1 MRHRLMSRAKSRSFS
16 TPREFRRDS
25 RFAGRCCTSYTTA
38 DTSKA
43 FPCDGAANLA
53 ANVCSAWV
61 RSVHFCAIKWRAGS
75 EHERSRPTWKRE
87 RRVARR
93 ADPKVC
99 YDRLL
104 PSAPQ
109 CNSPLRPMR
118 PLRRQPQHGWSRR
131 ASADRAIV
139 VLPLRRRE
147 ALRSMSDA
155 NAEAKRQVPLP
166 ALLHRLGLG
175 EHAKKSARCPF
186 HDDKHNSFSV
196 WKNGVGL
203 WYWKCHAGCGEGDE
217 MNFAEKHH
225 GISNKEAMKLFLE
238 MAGVNG
244 AAPPARKATWT
255 SQSTSPLDWQA
266 CVEA

>member
-1 MRHRLMSRAKSRSFS
+1 
-16 TPREFRRDS
+16 
-25 RFAGRCCTSYTTA
+25 
-38 DTSKA
+38 
-43 FPCDGAANLA
+43 
-53 ANVCSAWV
+53 
-61 RSVHFCAIKWRAGS
+61 
-75 EHERSRPTWKRE
+75 
-87 RRVARR
+87 
-93 ADPKVC
+93 
-99 YDRLL
+99 
-104 PSAPQ
+104 
-109 CNSPLRPMR
+109 
-118 PLRRQPQHGWSRR
+118 
-131 ASADRAIV
+131 
-139 VLPLRRRE
+139 
-147 ALRSMSDA
+147 MSDA
-155 NAEAKRQVPLP
+155 IAEAKRQLPLP

-255 SQSTSPLDWQA
+255 SQSISPLDWQA
-266 CVEA
+266 CVEAFTDKHVQQLAKWRGYSIEFCRWLKENRISGCMTLASLFRCMIERATSWQFTTG